1 MLLEDGDPSDA
12 LGHLAEEYL
21 DIVVARLQGARRGE
35 LGMGP
40 RRSTSIGDS
49 GKEGD
54 RFDRA
59 TPLHQ
64 AGSHRRPGIH
74 ELGEDADDQGPRLL
88 EPLRSA
94 TEESTARIDG
104 EADVDGGD
112 PGGLRDLG
120 GHRRGGRVEPWFVGR
135 GTVAAGAGG
144 DQQGER
150 GKDASS
156 HLNPDPSQ

>member
-1 MLLEDGDPSDA
+1 MLLEDGDAPDA
-12 LGHLAEEYL
+12 LGHLAEENL

-35 LGMGP
+35 FGMGP

-54 RFDRA
+54 RFDRS
-59 TPLHQ
+59 TSLHQ
-64 AGSHRRPGIH
+64 AGSHRCPGIH
-74 ELGEDADDQGPRLL
+74 ELGEDADNQGLRALERLG
-88 EPLRSA
+88 A
-94 TEESTARIDG
+94 TAEESTARIDC
-104 EADVDGGD
+104 EADVDGSD

-120 GHRRGGRVEPWFVGR
+120 GHRRGGRVEPGFIGR
-135 GTVAAGAGG
+135 GTIAACAGG